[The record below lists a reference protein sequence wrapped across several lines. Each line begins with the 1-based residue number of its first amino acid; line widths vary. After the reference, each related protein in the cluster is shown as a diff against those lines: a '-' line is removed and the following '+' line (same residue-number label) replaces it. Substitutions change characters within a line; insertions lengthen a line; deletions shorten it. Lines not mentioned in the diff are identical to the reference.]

1 MYYGNQG
8 QLEYDFEVAPGA
20 DPRQIAL
27 RFQGQETANLDAS
40 GNLILA
46 SGGHEVQLKAPR
58 IYQEFGAEQRPVAG
72 RFVLQQD
79 GKVGFELA
87 AYDRRRALVI
97 DPELTYSTW
106 FGGSGV
112 ESCSAILVVASP
124 PSGCPAIAI
133 DPSSNIYIA
142 GSTTSADFPGFAD
155 RGSAFGV

>member
-1 MYYGNQG
+1 M
-8 QLEYDFEVAPGA
+8 
-20 DPRQIAL
+20 
-27 RFQGQETANLDAS
+27 
-40 GNLILA
+40 
-46 SGGHEVQLKAPR
+46 
-58 IYQEFGAEQRPVAG
+58 AG

-97 DPELTYSTW
+97 DPELNYSTY
-106 FGGSGV
+106 FGGSGA

-142 GSTTSADFPGFAD
+142 GSTTSADLPVVPPVATPPSAFQTAIAAAPDVFVTKLNAA
-155 RGSAFGV
+155 GSAILFSTYLGGNNVDYHRRCGGGYRF